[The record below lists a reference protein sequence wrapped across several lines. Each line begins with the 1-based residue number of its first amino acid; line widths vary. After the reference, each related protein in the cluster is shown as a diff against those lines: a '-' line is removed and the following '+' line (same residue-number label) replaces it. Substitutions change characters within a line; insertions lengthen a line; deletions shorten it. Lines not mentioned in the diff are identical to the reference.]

1 MGSGP
6 IVHMQISRYIQANS
20 FLCEVGMGSGPN
32 VTMHI
37 SRYTSISFSLTYT
50 IYGKTEPMLQ
60 YIRFSLNIHS
70 IERQS
75 IPYHILLG
83 LYTM

>member
-6 IVHMQISRYIQANS
+6 NVHVQISRYIQANS

-37 SRYTSISFSLTYT
+37 SRYQLFID
-50 IYGKTEPMLQ
+50 
-60 YIRFSLNIHS
+60 IHYM
-70 IERQS
+70 E
-75 IPYHILLG
+75 
-83 LYTM
+83 